1 MGWGEAACFEGMGA
15 WFEEAVRFE
24 AMESDFASRPEGLGD
39 VWLPSTEQAL
49 HPTRFARVDYITP
62 RDSRDLVRASRDLG
76 YFDDG
81 GWRVFSTEGIED
93 TLDEII
99 EALDPQYPK
108 PVTGQLK
115 TVLAMHSINGQN
127 ALEEA
132 EVLAGWAR

>member
-1 MGWGEAACFEGMGA
+1 MNDPL
-15 WFEEAVRFE
+15 VRFE
-24 AMESDFASRPEGLGD
+24 AMGDRPVQGRGGRVAAVD
-39 VWLPSTEQAL
+39 QATSPVCACRPSAN
-49 HPTRFARVDYITP
+49 
-62 RDSRDLVRASRDLG
+62 SRDLVRASRDLG